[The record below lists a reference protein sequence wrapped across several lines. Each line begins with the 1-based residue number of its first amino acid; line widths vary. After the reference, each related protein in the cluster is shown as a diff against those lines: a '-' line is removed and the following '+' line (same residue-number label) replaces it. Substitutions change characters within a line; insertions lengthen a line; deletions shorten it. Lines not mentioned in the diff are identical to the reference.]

1 MEVYS
6 FADVLLTQGFQDFN
20 LGLAASGKRSRF
32 ADPKNPGML
41 VLSKATPADLNQ
53 YRDLLL
59 DERLAWNQYRV
70 ICEYIR
76 GAETAI
82 REGERDPA
90 KVRATMYQ
98 FHHRLAR

>member
-1 MEVYS
+1 MRNP
-6 FADVLLTQGFQDFN
+6 F
-20 LGLAASGKRSRF
+20 RSLPFKF

-41 VLSKATPADLNQ
+41 DLSRATPADLNQ

-76 GAETAI
+76 GVETAI
-82 REGERDPA
+82 RQGERDPA
-90 KVRATMYQ
+90 KVRVAMYQ
-98 FHHRLAR
+98 FHQRLAR